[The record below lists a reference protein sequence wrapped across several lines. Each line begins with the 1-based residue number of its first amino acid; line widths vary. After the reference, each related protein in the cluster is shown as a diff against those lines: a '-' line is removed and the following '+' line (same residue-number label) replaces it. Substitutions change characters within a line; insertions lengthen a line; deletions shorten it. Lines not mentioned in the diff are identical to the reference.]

1 VPTRNAATSAGDAAA
16 AQPTSPGSI
25 RNVVLVG
32 PAGSGKTT
40 IVEAL
45 LSATGTINRM
55 GSVEE
60 GTTTSDYDEAEI
72 RQQRSVGLSL
82 APVMVAGTK
91 VNLLDT
97 PGYADFV
104 GDLRAGLRAADCAL
118 FVVSASEGV
127 DGITKTLWQEC
138 EAVGMPRTVVISKL
152 NHPRADYA
160 AVLAAARDAFGDKV
174 VPLYVPV
181 HHEGSEVDDLVALIS
196 QTVSDYSGT
205 AGAVG
210 STGSTGST
218 SWAGSAGSA
227 RTVREPDED
236 EQLLIEDSRGALIEA
251 IIEESEDETLMDRYM
266 NGEEIETKV
275 LIDDLETA
283 VARGS
288 FFPVVPV
295 CAMSGLGLEE
305 LLEII
310 TSAFPP
316 PSEHPFPSVYTA
328 AGRAVDGLACD
339 PAGSLVAEVVKTTS
353 DPYVG
358 RISLTRVFSGT
369 MHPEA
374 TVHVSGHFSEFG
386 DRARGHED
394 HDEDERIGAL
404 SSPLGKTQRASTA
417 CIAGDICTIAKLT
430 RAETGDTLSDKDNPL
445 VMEPWSMPD
454 PLLPIALV
462 AHAKAD
468 EDKLGQ
474 ALARLAA
481 EDPTARIEHN
491 PETGQ
496 LVLWCM
502 GEAHADVLLDRL
514 RHRFGVQVD
523 QVDVRVPLRETLA
536 GPAKGHGRHV
546 KQSGGHGQFAVCD
559 VTAEPLE
566 TGGGF
571 EFVDKVV
578 GGSVPRQFI
587 PSVEKG
593 VRAQLDRGLAAGYPV
608 VDIKV
613 TLIDG
618 KSHSV
623 DSSDMA
629 FQTAGAIAL
638 KEAAHA
644 AGVKLL
650 EPIDTV
656 DVLIDDEFVGA
667 VMGDLSTRR
676 ARVLGNEPVGSGR
689 TLVRAEAPQ
698 LELVRYATELR
709 SLSHGT
715 GTFSR
720 DFARYEAVPPHIAAK
735 LTTP

>member
-1 VPTRNAATSAGDAAA
+1 MATRSSATGAGDAAA
-16 AQPTSPGSI
+16 AQPASPGAI

-40 IVEAL
+40 LVEAL
-45 LSATGTINRM
+45 LAATGTVSRM
-55 GSVEE
+55 GSVED

-82 APVMVAGTK
+82 APVMVDGVK
-91 VNLLDT
+91 VNLLDA

-118 FVVSASEGV
+118 FVISASEGV
-127 DGITKTLWQEC
+127 DGTTKALWQEC
-138 EAVGMPRTVVISKL
+138 ESVGMPRTVVISKL
-152 NHPRADYA
+152 NHVRADYNA
-160 AVLAAARDAFGDKV
+160 ALAAAQSAFGDKV

-181 HHEGSEVDDLVALIS
+181 AHQGSDVDDLCALIS
-196 QTVSDYSGT
+196 QTVSDYSADG
-205 AGAVG
+205 
-210 STGSTGST
+210 
-218 SWAGSAGSA
+218 A
-227 RTVREPDED
+227 RTVRPPDDE
-236 EQLLIEDSRGALIEA
+236 EQLLIDDSRGTLIEG
-251 IIEESEDETLMDRYM
+251 IIEESEDESLMDRYM
-266 NGEEIETKV
+266 SGEDIDTSL

-295 CAMSGLGLEE
+295 CALSGLGLEE

-316 PSEHPFPSVYTA
+316 PSEHPFPAVYSTA
-328 AGRAVDGLACD
+328 GKTVDGLSCD
-339 PAGSLVAEVVKTTS
+339 PAGPLVAEVVKTTS

-369 MHPEA
+369 VNPDA
-374 TVHVSGHFSEFG
+374 TVHVSGHFSEFI
-386 DRARGHED
+386 DRDRGHED

-404 SSPLGKTQRASTA
+404 SSPLGKVQRPAA
-417 CIAGDICTIAKLT
+417 KCIAGDICAIAKLS
-430 RAETGDTLSDKDNPL
+430 RAETGDTLSDRDTPL
-445 VMEPWSMPD
+445 VMEPWSMPN
-454 PLLPIALV
+454 PLLPFALV

-468 EDKLGQ
+468 EDKLGA
-474 ALARLAA
+474 ALSRLAA
-481 EDPTARIEHN
+481 EDPTVRIEHN

-502 GEAHADVLLDRL
+502 GEAHADMLLDRL
-514 RHRFGVQVD
+514 RNRFGVQVD
-523 QVDVRVPLRETLA
+523 QVDVRVPLRETMA
-536 GPAKGHGRHV
+536 NPAKGHGRHV
-546 KQSGGHGQFAVCD
+546 KQSGGHGQYAVCD
-559 VTAEPLE
+559 IAVEPLD
-566 TGGGF
+566 TGAGF

-593 VRAQLDRGLAAGYPV
+593 FRAQLERGLAAGYPV
-608 VDIKV
+608 VDIRV
-613 TLIDG
+613 TLFDG
-618 KSHSV
+618 KAHSV

-629 FQTAGAIAL
+629 FQMAGSVAL
-638 KEAAHA
+638 REAAN
-644 AGVKLL
+644 AGGVRLL
-650 EPIDTV
+650 EPIDSV
-656 DVLIDDEFVGA
+656 DILIDDEYMGA

-676 ARVLGNEPVGSGR
+676 ARVLGTEPVGTGR
-689 TLVRAEAPQ
+689 TLVKAEAPQ
-698 LELVRYATELR
+698 LELTRYATELR

-720 DFARYEAVPPHIAAK
+720 EFARYEATPPHIAVK
-735 LTTP
+735 LTAAASG